1 MMKLR
6 KKHAK
11 NKGIKFIL
19 SSRDIAQII
28 FFIDNNQ
35 LRRIT

>member
-6 KKHAK
+6 EKHVK
-11 NKGIKFIL
+11 NKGIKFIH
-19 SSRDIAQII
+19 SSRDIAPII